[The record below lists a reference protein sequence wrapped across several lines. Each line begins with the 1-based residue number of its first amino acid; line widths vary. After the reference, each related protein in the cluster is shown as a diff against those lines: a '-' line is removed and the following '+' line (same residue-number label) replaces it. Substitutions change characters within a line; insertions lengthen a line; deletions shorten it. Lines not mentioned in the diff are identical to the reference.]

1 MKQLTAID
9 ENPRS
14 QYHIDNVGRVTVEN
28 FKTHAKLERQMDVAR
43 QLRAETLHG
52 TAWISRVV
60 IAMLQSVLRLWRQ
73 VAASTPRRA

>member
-1 MKQLTAID
+1 M
-9 ENPRS
+9 
-14 QYHIDNVGRVTVEN
+14 EN